1 MIDVAGT
8 IIQSMTFGT
17 DSIKGIW
24 FGTDK
29 IWPSGTVTTAL
40 TNTSVYY
47 SSGTM
52 INAAGSNYAYIQG
65 TLITYI
71 DGQEDSRQTVRLSPT
86 IVSGSWLST
95 EGDDII
101 GANRGT
107 TTGSTRSG
115 SVRGTINGYTT
126 GNLSVSQTANTMTT
140 AAGAITSFALNGNSG
155 KTQTISSSATTLYV
169 SSLSGYRRAIYSSG
183 AEVQAAAQLALR
195 KNDDN
200 TWATINGTSSISIP
214 ENTGASSR
222 SVTITAYDQGY
233 YPTVASSITI
243 TQSAA
248 VAWVLIVPSDVTIQH
263 NATGFTVTGI
273 TSTVNGNP
281 YVLSAS
287 NISFGSNPSHVALGS
302 ITHLGGGQ
310 HSISFTCSGNTGT
323 TTLWSYIYIRQTG
336 GKSATCRVVQ
346 GINEDSIS
354 GITINNAYGDW
365 VIGTITAGSGN
376 TQGGGTFYTKACIVA
391 KRTPVTSTATVNVG
405 RFAWQWM
412 PPVTGQ
418 TPTSYSET
426 NISFTIN
433 PDSTV
438 KLKPLGFDDV
448 HTYYG
453 AYMYSPAAGMTLS
466 PHPNLQVN
474 SVSSFSVEGG

>member
-17 DSIKGIW
+17 DNIKGIW

-29 IWPSGTVTTAL
+29 IWPVGTVTTAL

-71 DGQEDSRQTVRLSPT
+71 DGQ
-86 IVSGSWLST
+86 
-95 EGDDII
+95 
-101 GANRGT
+101 
-107 TTGSTRSG
+107 
-115 SVRGTINGYTT
+115 
-126 GNLSVSQTANTMTT
+126 
-140 AAGAITSFALNGNSG
+140 
-155 KTQTISSSATTLYV
+155 
-169 SSLSGYRRAIYSSG
+169 
-183 AEVQAAAQLALR
+183 
-195 KNDDN
+195 
-200 TWATINGTSSISIP
+200 
-214 ENTGASSR
+214 
-222 SVTITAYDQGY
+222 
-233 YPTVASSITI
+233 
-243 TQSAA
+243 
-248 VAWVLIVPSDVTIQH
+248 
-263 NATGFTVTGI
+263 
-273 TSTVNGNP
+273 
-281 YVLSAS
+281 
-287 NISFGSNPSHVALGS
+287 
-302 ITHLGGGQ
+302 
-310 HSISFTCSGNTGT
+310 
-323 TTLWSYIYIRQTG
+323 
-336 GKSATCRVVQ
+336 
-346 GINEDSIS
+346 EDSIS

-426 NISFTIN
+426 NISFTIS